1 VPELQLAGPLAR
13 LYGTANHL
21 GITVLDGV
29 AAAGRWPD
37 ERIAAIAVFGEHI
50 ALKHGLD
57 EGLRTDV
64 LAMALI
70 VAAVMGDCP
79 TGHPCEIFA
88 PGGFVLISQTR
99 VPGTASGPGRL
110 ATLLARRC
118 GRDTASAAFE
128 YTAPAL
134 ADPSPWAPWIR
145 AANSGL
151 RGIGDRDHRLRR
163 LP

>member
-1 VPELQLAGPLAR
+1 MPELQLAGPLAR
-13 LYGTANHL
+13 LYGTAQHL

-37 ERIAAIAVFGEHI
+37 ERIAAIAVSGEHI

-110 ATLLARRC
+110 ATLLARKC

-128 YTAPAL
+128 YTAPAVTDL
-134 ADPSPWAPWIR
+134 SLWASWIQAVIQR
-145 AANSGL
+145 AAVYQ
-151 RGIGDRDHRLRR
+151 
-163 LP
+163 